1 MIMTI
6 NNTSSTNPSH
16 LNTYAN
22 RIEIII
28 INANTVN
35 ARLRCPGIEDHHHF
49 VLDVRVY
56 LFLKAL
62 KSISKPLKNIKKI
75 KPNVDKIFRI
85 ESFLLYLEMNFQSQS
100 PSKFLQQLARN

>member
-6 NNTSSTNPSH
+6 NNTSSTNPGP
-16 LNTYAN
+16 LNTYAK

-35 ARLRCPGIEDHHHF
+35 ARLRCPRIEDSSSF

-56 LFLKAL
+56 LF
-62 KSISKPLKNIKKI
+62 KSFKI
-75 KPNVDKIFRI
+75 
-85 ESFLLYLEMNFQSQS
+85 NF
-100 PSKFLQQLARN
+100 

>member
-16 LNTYAN
+16 LNTYAK

-35 ARLRCPGIEDHHHF
+35 ARLRCPGIED
-49 VLDVRVY
+49 
-56 LFLKAL
+56 
-62 KSISKPLKNIKKI
+62 SS
-75 KPNVDKIFRI
+75 
-85 ESFLLYLEMNFQSQS
+85 SFC
-100 PSKFLQQLARN
+100 P